1 MNTSTFIGQV
11 GKFKILTRKMKLTAQ
26 AGVVLLKDF
35 AGQMGFAELIDQH
48 ISVKKRERG
57 YAESENILALCWNMI
72 LGGSSLRDLDVLR
85 GDSGLS
91 DLLGV
96 ESLLAPTSAG
106 EFLRAFDLG
115 DISSMQ
121 RVLRECSAQMRPNQQ
136 AKQVTIDLDASMYRQ
151 CSTRKQGSKMNY
163 KGEVG
168 YYPLFAFWAEEE
180 ELLFSHLLA
189 GNRRAVKKSKWFME
203 QVLKVV
209 PEGKP
214 TYLRADSEFY
224 QWQLIGWCEERG
236 IIYAIT
242 ADQSRQLK
250 KLIEQLA
257 ESRWKWFE
265 DGMQVAQLN
274 YAPHGHASHR
284 YIVKRCLEKD
294 KRGKQSWS
302 YHAIITNDKK
312 RKAGQV
318 LKWFYK
324 KCAMENQIKEHKN
337 EFGLEKMPSQKY
349 HANWAWLLIG
359 QLAWNLMAWFKR
371 KCLPPE
377 NHRQTVRTIRHRLL
391 KVAAKVVKHGRQDF
405 LVLPEDYL
413 FKDTWCFAINKL
425 AQLKEISP

>member
-11 GKFKILTRKMKLTAQ
+11 GKFKVLTQRMKLTAQ
-26 AGVVLLKDF
+26 AGVVLVKDF

-48 ISVKKRERG
+48 ISVEKREHG

-96 ESLLAPTSAG
+96 ENLLAPTTAG

-121 RVLRECSAQMRPNQQ
+121 RVLRECAARMRPDQN
-136 AKQVTIDLDASMYRQ
+136 AEQVTIDIDASLFGQ

-189 GNRRAVKKSKWFME
+189 GNRRAAKKSVWFIK

-209 PEGKP
+209 PKGKP

-224 QWQLIGWCEERG
+224 QWQLIDWCEERG

-294 KRGKQSWS
+294 KTGKQSWS

-359 QLAWNLMAWFKR
+359 QLA
-371 KCLPPE
+371 
-377 NHRQTVRTIRHRLL
+377 
-391 KVAAKVVKHGRQDF
+391 
-405 LVLPEDYL
+405 
-413 FKDTWCFAINKL
+413 
-425 AQLKEISP
+425 